1 MKRVVVTGIGI
12 VSCIGNTIK
21 DVTDSLYNAKSG
33 ITFSEEYEKLG
44 FRSHVY
50 GKPQINLEE
59 KIDRKALRFM
69 GDGAAFNHIS
79 MEDAIRDAKL
89 SENQVSNIE
98 TGIIMGSGGPSTKNI
113 VQASETLKIKGAK
126 KVSPFM
132 VPRAMSSTNS
142 ATLATYFKI
151 KGVNYSISSA
161 CSTSAHCIG
170 NAYELIQIGKQKIIF
185 AGGGEELD
193 PTLSVL
199 FDAMGALSSKYN
211 SEPEKASRAYDK
223 DRDGFIIS
231 GGAGVLVMEELES
244 ALKRSA
250 KIYAEIVGY
259 GANSDGYDMVQPSG
273 EGAVRC
279 MKLSLN
285 NLNFK
290 IDYINTHGTSTPIGD
305 IKEIEAMKELFKE
318 DMPPFSSTKSLT
330 GHSLGGTGVQEAI
343 YSILMMNNNFICK
356 SANIE
361 NLDPEVE
368 GLPIVLETKKDC
380 DFNTLLSNSFGFGGT
395 NASLV
400 FKKFDSEEK
409 NVFVEKKIDVENELK
424 GKKGIIF
431 GVANDHSCA
440 WGIANGLL
448 EKGGELCITY
458 QNDLLKKRVENLCK
472 SKNVTEVYKCDVSE
486 SNDIENLYKKI
497 KNKWGKIDFIVHSI
511 AFSDRNELAG
521 KYLNTSKDNFLNTML
536 ISCYSFTEIA
546 QKFSDII
553 NSNGSLLTLTYFGSQ
568 KVIPNYNVMG
578 VAKAALETSIKYLAV
593 DLGDKKIRVN
603 GISLGPMRTLSGA
616 AIKDSRYIYNW
627 TEKNNPLGKKID
639 FNDLSG
645 ASNYLLSNQ
654 SSGVTGE
661 IHYVDAGYNIIG
673 MIKPPK
679 KSLKS

>member
-1 MKRVVVTGIGI
+1 
-12 VSCIGNTIK
+12 
-21 DVTDSLYNAKSG
+21 
-33 ITFSEEYEKLG
+33 
-44 FRSHVY
+44 
-50 GKPQINLEE
+50 
-59 KIDRKALRFM
+59 M
-69 GDGAAFNHIS
+69 GDGAAFNHIA
-79 MEDAIRDAKL
+79 MEDAIKDANL
-89 SENQVSNIE
+89 SEEQVSNVD

-113 VQASETLKIKGAK
+113 VEAAEILKKEKNSK
-126 KVSPFM
+126 KVGPFR

-142 ATLATYFKI
+142 ATLATTFKI
-151 KGVNYSISSA
+151 KGINYSISSA

-170 NAYELIQIGKQKIIF
+170 NAYELIQYGKQKLIF

-211 SEPEKASRAYDK
+211 QEPEKSSRAYDK

-259 GANSDGYDMVQPSG
+259 GANSDGHDMVQPSG

-279 MKLSLN
+279 MKQSLN
-285 NLNFK
+285 GLNSK

-305 IKEIEAMKELFKE
+305 IKEIEAMKDLFKE
-318 DMPPFSSTKSLT
+318 DMPCFSSTKSLT

-400 FKKFDSEEK
+400 FKKFDVKEK
-409 NVFVEKKIDVENELK
+409 INFIPKKIDAQNEFE

-440 WGIANGLL
+440 WGIADGLL
-448 EKGGELCITY
+448 EKGAELCITY
-458 QNDLLKKRVENLCK
+458 QNDLLRKRVENLCK
-472 SKNVTEVYKCDVSE
+472 SKNVIVLKCDVSQ
-486 SNDIENLYKKI
+486 SNDIESVYKEI
-497 KNKWGKIDFIVHSI
+497 KNKWGKIDFIVHSV
-511 AFSDRNELAG
+511 AYSDKNELSG
-521 KYLNTSKDNFLNTML
+521 EYVNTSKENFLNTLL

-553 NSNGSLLTLTYFGSQ
+553 NPEGALLTLSYFGSQ

-578 VAKAALETSIKYLAV
+578 VAKAALETSVKYLEV
-593 DLGDKKIRVN
+593 DLGDEKIRVN

-616 AIKDSRYIYNW
+616 AIKDARYIYNW
-627 TEKNNPLGKKID
+627 TEKNSPLGKSIN
-639 FNDLSG
+639 FQDLSG
-645 ASNYLLSNQ
+645 SSNYLLSNK

-661 IHYVDAGYNIIG
+661 IHYVDAGYNVIG
-673 MIKPPK
+673 MIKPPEK
-679 KSLKS
+679 T

>member
-21 DVTDSLYNAKSG
+21 DVTDSLYNAKAG
-33 ITFSEEYEKLG
+33 ITFSNEHKELG
-44 FRSHVY
+44 FRSHVH
-50 GKPQINLEE
+50 GKPDINLEE
-59 KIDRKALRFM
+59 KIDRRVLRFM
-69 GDGAAFNHIS
+69 GDGAAFNHIA
-79 MEDAIRDAKL
+79 MEDAIKDANL
-89 SENQVSNIE
+89 AEEQVSNVE
-98 TGIIMGSGGPSTKNI
+98 TGIIMGSGGPSTRNI
-113 VQASETLKIKGAK
+113 VEAAEILKREKSSK
-126 KVSPFM
+126 KVGPFR

-142 ATLATYFKI
+142 ATLATTFKI
-151 KGVNYSISSA
+151 KGINYSISSA

-170 NAYELIQIGKQKIIF
+170 NAYELIQMGKQKIIF

-211 SEPEKASRAYDK
+211 LNPEKSSRAYDK

-231 GGAGVLVMEELES
+231 GGAGVLVMEEMDY

-279 MKLSLN
+279 MKQSLN
-285 NLNFK
+285 NLNLK

-318 DMPPFSSTKSLT
+318 DMPSFSSTKSLT

-343 YSILMMNNNFICK
+343 YSILMMNNNFITK

-361 NLDPEVE
+361 NLDPEVK
-368 GLPIVLETKKDC
+368 GLPILLETKKDC
-380 DFNTLLSNSFGFGGT
+380 DFHTLLSNSFGFGGT

-400 FKKFDSEEK
+400 FKKFDKEEK
-409 NVFVEKKIDVENELK
+409 SVFVEKKIDVKNELS

-431 GVANDHSCA
+431 GVANDHSCG
-440 WGIANGLL
+440 WGIASGLL
-448 EKGGELCITY
+448 EKGAELCITY

-472 SKNVTEVYKCDVSE
+472 SKNVTKVYKCDVSE
-486 SNDIENLYKKI
+486 SNDIINLYEEI

-511 AFSDRNELAG
+511 AFSDRHELSG
-521 KYLNTSKDNFLNTML
+521 EYLNTSKDNFLNTML
-536 ISCYSFTEIA
+536 VSCYSFTEIA
-546 QKFSDII
+546 QKFEDII
-553 NSNGSLLTLTYFGSQ
+553 NNNGSLLTLSYFGSQ
-568 KVIPNYNVMG
+568 KVIPNYNIMG
-578 VAKAALETSIKYLAV
+578 VAKAALETSVKYLAV

-603 GISLGPMRTLSGA
+603 GLSLGPMRTLSGA

-627 TEKNNPLGKKID
+627 TEKNSPLGKNID
-639 FNDLSG
+639 FKDLAGS
-645 ASNYLLSNQ
+645 SNYLLSNE

-661 IHYVDAGYNIIG
+661 IHYVDAGYNVIG
-673 MIKPPK
+673 MIKPPEK
-679 KSLKS
+679 A

>member
-12 VSCIGNTIK
+12 VSCIGNTLK
-21 DVTDSLYNAKSG
+21 DVIDSLYNAKSG
-33 ITFSEEYEKLG
+33 ITFSKEHEELG

-50 GKPQINLEE
+50 GKPEINLEE
-59 KIDRKALRFM
+59 KIDRRVLRFM
-69 GDGAAFNHIS
+69 GDGAAFNHIA
-79 MEDAIRDAKL
+79 MEDAIKDANL
-89 SENQVSNIE
+89 SEEQVSNVD

-113 VQASETLKIKGAK
+113 VEAAEILKKEKNSK
-126 KVSPFM
+126 KVGPFR

-142 ATLATYFKI
+142 ATLATTFKI
-151 KGVNYSISSA
+151 KGINYSISSA

-170 NAYELIQIGKQKIIF
+170 NAYELIQYGKQKLIF

-211 SEPEKASRAYDK
+211 QEPEKSSRAYDK

-259 GANSDGYDMVQPSG
+259 GANSDGHDMVQPSG

-279 MKLSLN
+279 MKQSLN
-285 NLNFK
+285 GLNSK

-305 IKEIEAMKELFKE
+305 IKEIEAMKDLFKE
-318 DMPPFSSTKSLT
+318 DMPCFSSTKSLT

-400 FKKFDSEEK
+400 FKKFDVKEK
-409 NVFVEKKIDVENELK
+409 INFIPKKIDAQNEFE

-440 WGIANGLL
+440 WGIADGLL
-448 EKGGELCITY
+448 EKGAELCITY
-458 QNDLLKKRVENLCK
+458 QNDLLRKRVENLCK
-472 SKNVTEVYKCDVSE
+472 SKNVIVLKCDVSQ
-486 SNDIENLYKKI
+486 SNDIESVYKEI
-497 KNKWGKIDFIVHSI
+497 KNKWGKIDFIVHSV
-511 AFSDRNELAG
+511 AYSDKNELSG
-521 KYLNTSKDNFLNTML
+521 EYVNTSKENFLNTLL

-553 NSNGSLLTLTYFGSQ
+553 NPEGALLTLSYFGSQ

-578 VAKAALETSIKYLAV
+578 VAKAALETSVKYLAV
-593 DLGDKKIRVN
+593 DLGDEKIRVN

-616 AIKDSRYIYNW
+616 AIKDARYIYNW
-627 TEKNNPLGKKID
+627 TEKNSPLGKSID
-639 FNDLSG
+639 FQDLSG
-645 ASNYLLSNQ
+645 SSAYLLSKK

-661 IHYVDAGYNIIG
+661 IHYVDAGYNVIG
-673 MIKPPK
+673 MIKPPEK
-679 KSLKS
+679 T

>member
-1 MKRVVVTGIGI
+1 LKRVVVTGIGI
-12 VSCIGNTIK
+12 VSCIGNTLK
-21 DVTDSLYNAKSG
+21 DVIDSLYNAKSG
-33 ITFSEEYEKLG
+33 ITFSKEHEELG

-50 GKPQINLEE
+50 GKPEINLEE
-59 KIDRKALRFM
+59 KIDRRVLRFM
-69 GDGAAFNHIS
+69 GDGAAFNHIA
-79 MEDAIRDAKL
+79 MEDAIKDANL
-89 SENQVSNIE
+89 SEEQVSNVD

-113 VQASETLKIKGAK
+113 VEAAEILKKEKNSK
-126 KVSPFM
+126 KVGPFR

-142 ATLATYFKI
+142 ATLATTFKI
-151 KGVNYSISSA
+151 KGINYSISSA

-170 NAYELIQIGKQKIIF
+170 NAYELIQYGKQKLIF

-211 SEPEKASRAYDK
+211 QEPEKSSRAYDK

-279 MKLSLN
+279 MKQSLN
-285 NLNFK
+285 GLNSK

-305 IKEIEAMKELFKE
+305 IKEIEAMKDLFKE
-318 DMPPFSSTKSLT
+318 DMPCFSSTKSLT

-356 SANIE
+356 SANVE

-400 FKKFDSEEK
+400 FKKFDVKEK
-409 NVFVEKKIDVENELK
+409 INFIPKKIDAQNEFE

-440 WGIANGLL
+440 WGIADGLL
-448 EKGGELCITY
+448 EKGAELCITY
-458 QNDLLKKRVENLCK
+458 QNDLLRKRVENLCK
-472 SKNVTEVYKCDVSE
+472 SKNVIVLKCDVSQ
-486 SNDIENLYKKI
+486 SNDIESVYKEI
-497 KNKWGKIDFIVHSI
+497 KNKWGKIDFIVHSV
-511 AFSDRNELAG
+511 AYSDKNELSG
-521 KYLNTSKDNFLNTML
+521 EYVNTSKENFLNTLL

-553 NSNGSLLTLTYFGSQ
+553 NPEGALLTLSYFGSQ

-578 VAKAALETSIKYLAV
+578 VAKAALETSVKYLAV
-593 DLGDKKIRVN
+593 DLGDEKIRVN

-616 AIKDSRYIYNW
+616 AIKDARYIYNW
-627 TEKNNPLGKKID
+627 TEKNSPLGKSIN
-639 FNDLSG
+639 FQDLSG
-645 ASNYLLSNQ
+645 SSNYLLSKQ

-661 IHYVDAGYNIIG
+661 IHYVDAGYNVIG
-673 MIKPPK
+673 MIKPPEK
-679 KSLKS
+679 T

>member
-211 SEPEKASRAYDK
+211 SKPEKASRAYDK
-223 DRDGFIIS
+223 DRDGFVIS

-250 KIYAEIVGY
+250 KIYAEIIGY

-343 YSILMMNNNFICK
+343 YSILMMNNNFISK

-380 DFNTLLSNSFGFGGT
+380 DFDTLLSNSFGFGGT

-511 AFSDRNELAG
+511 AFSDRNELSG
-521 KYLNTSKDNFLNTML
+521 EYLNTSKDNFLNTML

>member
-1 MKRVVVTGIGI
+1 
-12 VSCIGNTIK
+12 
-21 DVTDSLYNAKSG
+21 
-33 ITFSEEYEKLG
+33 
-44 FRSHVY
+44 
-50 GKPQINLEE
+50 
-59 KIDRKALRFM
+59 M

-79 MEDAIRDAKL
+79 MEEAIRDAKL

-343 YSILMMNNNFICK
+343 YSILMMNNNFISK

-380 DFNTLLSNSFGFGGT
+380 DFDTLLSNSFGFGGT

-497 KNKWGKIDFIVHSI
+497 KNIENLYKKIKNKWGKIDFIVHSI
-511 AFSDRNELAG
+511 AFSDRNELSG

-536 ISCYSFTEIA
+536 VSCYSFTEIA

-603 GISLGPMRTLSGA
+603 GISLGPMRTLSG
-616 AIKDSRYIYNW
+616 IQDTYI
-627 TEKNNPLGKKID
+627 TGQKKI
-639 FNDLSG
+639 
-645 ASNYLLSNQ
+645 
-654 SSGVTGE
+654 
-661 IHYVDAGYNIIG
+661 IH
-673 MIKPPK
+673 
-679 KSLKS
+679 

>member
-12 VSCIGNTIK
+12 VSCIGNTLK

-33 ITFSEEYEKLG
+33 ITFSKEHEELG

-50 GKPQINLEE
+50 GKPEINLEE
-59 KIDRKALRFM
+59 KIDRRVLRFM
-69 GDGAAFNHIS
+69 GDGAAFNHIA
-79 MEDAIRDAKL
+79 MEDAIKDANL
-89 SENQVSNIE
+89 SEEQVSNVD
-98 TGIIMGSGGPSTKNI
+98 TGIIMGSGGPSTRNI
-113 VQASETLKIKGAK
+113 VEAAEILKKEKSSK
-126 KVSPFM
+126 KVGPFR

-142 ATLATYFKI
+142 ATLATTFKI
-151 KGVNYSISSA
+151 KGINYSISSA

-170 NAYELIQIGKQKIIF
+170 NAYELIQYGKQKLIF

-211 SEPEKASRAYDK
+211 QEPEKSSRAYDK

-279 MKLSLN
+279 MKQSLN
-285 NLNFK
+285 GLNSK

-305 IKEIEAMKELFKE
+305 IKEIEAMKDLFKE
-318 DMPPFSSTKSLT
+318 DMPCFSSTKSLT

-356 SANIE
+356 SANVE

-400 FKKFDSEEK
+400 FKKFDVKEK
-409 NVFVEKKIDVENELK
+409 INFIPKKIDAQNEFE

-431 GVANDHSCA
+431 GFANDHSCA
-440 WGIANGLL
+440 WGIADGLL
-448 EKGGELCITY
+448 EKGAELCITY
-458 QNDLLKKRVENLCK
+458 QNDLLRKRVENLCK
-472 SKNVTEVYKCDVSE
+472 SKNVIVLKCDVSQ
-486 SNDIENLYKKI
+486 SNDIESVYKEI
-497 KNKWGKIDFIVHSI
+497 KNKWGKIDFIVHSV
-511 AFSDRNELAG
+511 AYSDKNELSG
-521 KYLNTSKDNFLNTML
+521 EYVNTSKENFLNTLL

-553 NSNGSLLTLTYFGSQ
+553 NPEGALLTLSYFGSQ

-578 VAKAALETSIKYLAV
+578 VAKAALETSVKYLAV
-593 DLGDKKIRVN
+593 DLGDEKIRVN

-616 AIKDSRYIYNW
+616 AIKDARYIYNW
-627 TEKNNPLGKKID
+627 TEKNSPLGKSIN
-639 FNDLSG
+639 FQDLSG
-645 ASNYLLSNQ
+645 SSNYLLSKQ

-661 IHYVDAGYNIIG
+661 IHYVDAGYNVIG
-673 MIKPPK
+673 MIKPPEK
-679 KSLKS
+679 T

>member
-12 VSCIGNTIK
+12 VSCIGNTLK
-21 DVTDSLYNAKSG
+21 DVIDSLYNAKSG
-33 ITFSEEYEKLG
+33 ITFSKEHEELG

-50 GKPQINLEE
+50 GKPEINLEE
-59 KIDRKALRFM
+59 KIDRRVLRFM
-69 GDGAAFNHIS
+69 GDGAAFNHIA
-79 MEDAIRDAKL
+79 MEDAIKDANL
-89 SENQVSNIE
+89 SEEQVSNVD

-113 VQASETLKIKGAK
+113 VEAAEILKKEKNSK
-126 KVSPFM
+126 KVGPFR

-142 ATLATYFKI
+142 ATLATTFKI
-151 KGVNYSISSA
+151 KGINYSISSA

-170 NAYELIQIGKQKIIF
+170 NAYELIQYGKQKLIF

-211 SEPEKASRAYDK
+211 QEPEKSSRAYDK

-250 KIYAEIVGY
+250 KIYAEIIGY

-279 MKLSLN
+279 MKQSLN
-285 NLNFK
+285 GLNSK

-305 IKEIEAMKELFKE
+305 IKEIEAMKDLFKE
-318 DMPPFSSTKSLT
+318 DMPCFSSTKSLT

-356 SANIE
+356 SANVE

-400 FKKFDSEEK
+400 FKKFDVKEK
-409 NVFVEKKIDVENELK
+409 INFIPKKIDAQNEFE

-440 WGIANGLL
+440 WGIADGLL
-448 EKGGELCITY
+448 EKGAELCITY
-458 QNDLLKKRVENLCK
+458 QNDLLRKRVENLCK
-472 SKNVTEVYKCDVSE
+472 SKNVIVLKCDVSQ
-486 SNDIENLYKKI
+486 SNDIESVYKEI
-497 KNKWGKIDFIVHSI
+497 KNKWGKIDFIVHSV
-511 AFSDRNELAG
+511 AYSDKNELSG
-521 KYLNTSKDNFLNTML
+521 EYVNTSKENFLNTLL

-553 NSNGSLLTLTYFGSQ
+553 NPEGALLTLSYFGSQ

-578 VAKAALETSIKYLAV
+578 VAKAALETSVKYLAV
-593 DLGDKKIRVN
+593 DLGDEKIRVN

-616 AIKDSRYIYNW
+616 AIKDARYIYNW
-627 TEKNNPLGKKID
+627 TEKNSPLGKSIN
-639 FNDLSG
+639 FQDLSG
-645 ASNYLLSNQ
+645 SSNYLLSKQ

-661 IHYVDAGYNIIG
+661 IHYVDAGYNVIG
-673 MIKPPK
+673 MIKPPEK
-679 KSLKS
+679 T

>member
-12 VSCIGNTIK
+12 VSCIGNTLK
-21 DVTDSLYNAKSG
+21 DVIDSLYNAKSG
-33 ITFSEEYEKLG
+33 ITFSKEHEELG

-50 GKPQINLEE
+50 GKPEINLEE
-59 KIDRKALRFM
+59 KIDRRVLRFM
-69 GDGAAFNHIS
+69 GDGAAFNHIA
-79 MEDAIRDAKL
+79 MEDAIKDANL
-89 SENQVSNIE
+89 SEEQVSNVD

-113 VQASETLKIKGAK
+113 VEAAEILKKEKNSK
-126 KVSPFM
+126 KVGPFR

-142 ATLATYFKI
+142 ATLATTFKI
-151 KGVNYSISSA
+151 KGINYSISSA

-170 NAYELIQIGKQKIIF
+170 NAYELIQYGKQKLIF

-211 SEPEKASRAYDK
+211 QEPEKSSRAYDK

-259 GANSDGYDMVQPSG
+259 GANSDGHDMVQPSG

-279 MKLSLN
+279 MKQSLN
-285 NLNFK
+285 GLNSK

-305 IKEIEAMKELFKE
+305 IKEIEAMKDLFKE
-318 DMPPFSSTKSLT
+318 DMPCFSSTKSLT

-400 FKKFDSEEK
+400 FKKFDVKEK
-409 NVFVEKKIDVENELK
+409 INFIPKKIDAQNEFE

-440 WGIANGLL
+440 WGIADGLL
-448 EKGGELCITY
+448 EKGAELCITY
-458 QNDLLKKRVENLCK
+458 QNDLLRKRVENLCK
-472 SKNVTEVYKCDVSE
+472 SKNVIVLKCDVSQ
-486 SNDIENLYKKI
+486 SNDIESVYKEI
-497 KNKWGKIDFIVHSI
+497 KNKWGKIDFIVHSV
-511 AFSDRNELAG
+511 AYSDKNELSG
-521 KYLNTSKDNFLNTML
+521 EYVDTSKENFLNTLL

-553 NSNGSLLTLTYFGSQ
+553 NPEGALLTLSYFGSQ

-578 VAKAALETSIKYLAV
+578 VAKAALETSVKYLAV
-593 DLGDKKIRVN
+593 DLGDEKIRVN

-616 AIKDSRYIYNW
+616 AIKDARYIYNW
-627 TEKNNPLGKKID
+627 TEKNSPLGKSIN
-639 FNDLSG
+639 FQDLSG
-645 ASNYLLSNQ
+645 SSAYLLSKK

-661 IHYVDAGYNIIG
+661 IHYVDAGYNVIG
-673 MIKPPK
+673 MIKPPEK
-679 KSLKS
+679 T

>member
-12 VSCIGNTIK
+12 VSCIGNTLK

-33 ITFSEEYEKLG
+33 ITFSKEHEELG

-50 GKPQINLEE
+50 GKPEINLEE
-59 KIDRKALRFM
+59 KIDRRVLRFM
-69 GDGAAFNHIS
+69 GDGAAFNHIA
-79 MEDAIRDAKL
+79 MEDAIKDANL
-89 SENQVSNIE
+89 SEEQVSNVD

-113 VQASETLKIKGAK
+113 VEAAEILKKEKSSK
-126 KVSPFM
+126 KVGPFR

-142 ATLATYFKI
+142 ATLATTFKI
-151 KGVNYSISSA
+151 KGINYSISSA

-170 NAYELIQIGKQKIIF
+170 NAYELIQYGKQKLIF

-211 SEPEKASRAYDK
+211 QEPEKSSRAYDK

-279 MKLSLN
+279 MKQSLN
-285 NLNFK
+285 GLNSK

-305 IKEIEAMKELFKE
+305 IKEIEAMKDLFKE
-318 DMPPFSSTKSLT
+318 DMPCFSSTKSLT

-356 SANIE
+356 SANVE

-400 FKKFDSEEK
+400 FKKFDVKEK
-409 NVFVEKKIDVENELK
+409 INFIPKKIDAQNEFE

-440 WGIANGLL
+440 WGIADGLL
-448 EKGGELCITY
+448 EKGAELCITY
-458 QNDLLKKRVENLCK
+458 QNDLLRKRVENLCK
-472 SKNVTEVYKCDVSE
+472 SKNVIVLKCDVSQ
-486 SNDIENLYKKI
+486 SNDIESVYKEI
-497 KNKWGKIDFIVHSI
+497 KNKWGKIDFIVHSV
-511 AFSDRNELAG
+511 AYSDKNELSG
-521 KYLNTSKDNFLNTML
+521 EYVNTSKENFLNTLL

-553 NSNGSLLTLTYFGSQ
+553 NPEGALLTLSYFGSQ

-578 VAKAALETSIKYLAV
+578 VAKAALETSVKYLAV
-593 DLGDKKIRVN
+593 DLGNEKIRVN

-616 AIKDSRYIYNW
+616 AIKDARYIYNW
-627 TEKNNPLGKKID
+627 TEKNSPLGKSIN
-639 FNDLSG
+639 FQDLSG
-645 ASNYLLSNQ
+645 SSNYLLSKQ

-661 IHYVDAGYNIIG
+661 IHYVDAGYNVIG
-673 MIKPPK
+673 MIKPPEK
-679 KSLKS
+679 T

>member
-1 MKRVVVTGIGI
+1 LKRVVVTGIGI
-12 VSCIGNTIK
+12 VSCIGNTLK
-21 DVTDSLYNAKSG
+21 DVTDSLYNAKPG
-33 ITFSEEYEKLG
+33 ITFSKEHEELG

-50 GKPQINLEE
+50 GKPEINLEE
-59 KIDRKALRFM
+59 KIDRRVLRFM
-69 GDGAAFNHIS
+69 GDGAAFNHIA
-79 MEDAIRDAKL
+79 MEDAIKHANL
-89 SENQVSNIE
+89 SEERVSNVE
-98 TGIIMGSGGPSTKNI
+98 TGIIMGSGGPSTRNI
-113 VQASETLKIKGAK
+113 VEAAEILKKEKNSK
-126 KVSPFM
+126 KVGPFR

-142 ATLATYFKI
+142 ATLATTFKI

-161 CSTSAHCIG
+161 CSTSAHCVG
-170 NAYELIQIGKQKIIF
+170 NAYELIQMGKQKIIF

-211 SEPEKASRAYDK
+211 KEPGKSSRAYDK
-223 DRDGFIIS
+223 DRDGFIIA

-259 GANSDGYDMVQPSG
+259 GANSDGHDMVQPSG

-279 MKLSLN
+279 MKQSLN
-285 NLNFK
+285 GLNLK

-305 IKEIEAMKELFKE
+305 IKEIEAMKDLFKE
-318 DMPPFSSTKSLT
+318 DMPCFSSTKSLT

-356 SANIE
+356 SANVE

-400 FKKFDSEEK
+400 FKKFDAEEK
-409 NVFVEKKIDVENELK
+409 TNSIPKKIDAENEFQ

-448 EKGGELCITY
+448 EKGAELCITY
-458 QNDLLKKRVENLCK
+458 QNDLLKKRVESLCK
-472 SKNVTEVYKCDVSE
+472 SKNACVLKCDVSQP
-486 SNDIENLYKKI
+486 NNIENLYKEI
-497 KNKWGKIDFIVHSI
+497 KNKWGKIDFIVHSV
-511 AFSDRNELAG
+511 AYSDKNELAG
-521 KYLNTSKDNFLNTML
+521 EYLNTSKENFLNTLL

-553 NSNGSLLTLTYFGSQ
+553 NPQGSLLTLSYFGSQ

-578 VAKAALETSIKYLAV
+578 VAKAALETSVKYLAV
-593 DLGDKKIRVN
+593 DLGDQKIRVN

-616 AIKDSRYIYNW
+616 AIKDARYIYNW
-627 TEKNNPLGKKID
+627 TEKNSPLGKSID
-639 FNDLSG
+639 FQDLSG
-645 ASNYLLSNQ
+645 SSNYLLSDQ

-661 IHYVDAGYNIIG
+661 IHYVDAGYNVIG
-673 MIKPPK
+673 MIKPPEK
-679 KSLKS
+679 A

>member
-1 MKRVVVTGIGI
+1 LKRVVVTGIGI

-343 YSILMMNNNFICK
+343 YSILMMNNNFISK

-380 DFNTLLSNSFGFGGT
+380 DFDTLLSNSFGFGGT

>member
-21 DVTDSLYNAKSG
+21 DVTDSLYNAKPG
-33 ITFSEEYEKLG
+33 ITFSKEQEELG

-50 GKPQINLEE
+50 GKPEINLEE
-59 KIDRKALRFM
+59 KIDRRVLRFM
-69 GDGAAFNHIS
+69 GDGAAFNHIA
-79 MEDAIRDAKL
+79 MEDAIKDANL
-89 SENQVSNIE
+89 SEEQVSNVD

-113 VQASETLKIKGAK
+113 VEAAEILKKEKNSK
-126 KVSPFM
+126 KVGPFR

-142 ATLATYFKI
+142 ATLATTFKI
-151 KGVNYSISSA
+151 KGINYSISSA

-170 NAYELIQIGKQKIIF
+170 NAYELIQYGKQKLIF

-211 SEPEKASRAYDK
+211 QEPEKSSRAYDK

-259 GANSDGYDMVQPSG
+259 GANSDGHDMVQPSG

-279 MKLSLN
+279 MKQSLN
-285 NLNFK
+285 GLNSK

-305 IKEIEAMKELFKE
+305 IKEIEAMKDLFKE
-318 DMPPFSSTKSLT
+318 DMPCFSSTKSLT

-356 SANIE
+356 SANVE

-400 FKKFDSEEK
+400 FKKFDVKEK
-409 NVFVEKKIDVENELK
+409 INFIPKKIDAQNEFE

-440 WGIANGLL
+440 WGIADGLL
-448 EKGGELCITY
+448 EKGAELCITY
-458 QNDLLKKRVENLCK
+458 QNDLLRKRVENLCK
-472 SKNVTEVYKCDVSE
+472 SKNVIVLKCDVSQ
-486 SNDIENLYKKI
+486 SNDIESVYKEI
-497 KNKWGKIDFIVHSI
+497 KNKWGKIDFIVHSV
-511 AFSDRNELAG
+511 AYSDKNELSG
-521 KYLNTSKDNFLNTML
+521 EYVNTSKENFLNTLL

-553 NSNGSLLTLTYFGSQ
+553 NPEGALLTLSYFGSQ

-578 VAKAALETSIKYLAV
+578 VAKAALETSVKYLAV
-593 DLGDKKIRVN
+593 DLGDEKIRVN

-616 AIKDSRYIYNW
+616 AIKDARYIYNW
-627 TEKNNPLGKKID
+627 TEKNSPLGKSID
-639 FNDLSG
+639 FQDLSG
-645 ASNYLLSNQ
+645 SSNYLLSDQ

-661 IHYVDAGYNIIG
+661 IHYVDAGYNVIG
-673 MIKPPK
+673 MIKPPEK
-679 KSLKS
+679 A

>member
-1 MKRVVVTGIGI
+1 LKRVVVTGIGI

-211 SEPEKASRAYDK
+211 SEPEKSSRAYDK

-343 YSILMMNNNFICK
+343 YSILMMNNNFISK

-380 DFNTLLSNSFGFGGT
+380 DFDTLLSNSFGFGGT

>member
-1 MKRVVVTGIGI
+1 MKRVVVPGMGI
-12 VSCIGNTIK
+12 VSCIGNTLK
-21 DVTDSLYNAKSG
+21 DVIDSLYNAKSG
-33 ITFSEEYEKLG
+33 ITFSKEHEELG

-50 GKPQINLEE
+50 GKPEINLEE
-59 KIDRKALRFM
+59 KIDRRVLRFM
-69 GDGAAFNHIS
+69 GDGAAFNHIA
-79 MEDAIRDAKL
+79 MEDAIKDANL
-89 SENQVSNIE
+89 SEEQVSNVD

-113 VQASETLKIKGAK
+113 VEAAEILKKEKNSK
-126 KVSPFM
+126 KVGPFR

-142 ATLATYFKI
+142 ATLATTFKI
-151 KGVNYSISSA
+151 KGINYSISSA

-170 NAYELIQIGKQKIIF
+170 NAYELIQYGKQKLIF

-211 SEPEKASRAYDK
+211 QEPEKSSRAYDK

-259 GANSDGYDMVQPSG
+259 GANSDGHDMVQPSG

-279 MKLSLN
+279 MEQSLN
-285 NLNFK
+285 GLNSK

-305 IKEIEAMKELFKE
+305 IKEIEAMKDLFKE
-318 DMPPFSSTKSLT
+318 DMPCFSSTKSLT

-356 SANIE
+356 SANVE

-400 FKKFDSEEK
+400 FKKFDVKEK
-409 NVFVEKKIDVENELK
+409 INFIPKKIDAQNEFE

-440 WGIANGLL
+440 WGIADGLL
-448 EKGGELCITY
+448 EKGAELCITY
-458 QNDLLKKRVENLCK
+458 QNDLLRKRVENLCK
-472 SKNVTEVYKCDVSE
+472 SKNVIVLKCDVSQ
-486 SNDIENLYKKI
+486 SNDIESVYKEI
-497 KNKWGKIDFIVHSI
+497 KNKWGKIDFIVHSV
-511 AFSDRNELAG
+511 AYSDKNELSG
-521 KYLNTSKDNFLNTML
+521 EYVNTSKENFLNTLL

-546 QKFSDII
+546 QRFSDII
-553 NSNGSLLTLTYFGSQ
+553 NPEGALLTLSYFGSQ

-578 VAKAALETSIKYLAV
+578 VAKAALETSVKYLAV
-593 DLGDKKIRVN
+593 DLGDEKIRVN

-616 AIKDSRYIYNW
+616 AIKDARYIYNW
-627 TEKNNPLGKKID
+627 TEKNSPLGKSID
-639 FNDLSG
+639 FQDLSG
-645 ASNYLLSNQ
+645 SSNYLLSKK

-661 IHYVDAGYNIIG
+661 IHYVDAGYNVIG
-673 MIKPPK
+673 MIKPPEK
-679 KSLKS
+679 T

>member
-79 MEDAIRDAKL
+79 MEEAIRDAKL

-211 SEPEKASRAYDK
+211 SEPEKSSRAYDK

-343 YSILMMNNNFICK
+343 YSILMMNNNFISK

-380 DFNTLLSNSFGFGGT
+380 DFDTLLSNSFGFGGT
-395 NASLV
+395 TASLV
-400 FKKFDSEEK
+400 FKKFDSKEK

-424 GKKGIIF
+424 GKKGIVF

-458 QNDLLKKRVENLCK
+458 QNNLLKKRVENLCK

-511 AFSDRNELAG
+511 AFSDRNELSG
-521 KYLNTSKDNFLNTML
+521 EYLNTSKDNFLNTML

-578 VAKAALETSIKYLAV
+578 VAKAALETSVKYLAV

-661 IHYVDAGYNIIG
+661 IHYVDAGYNVIG

-679 KSLKS
+679 KT

>member
-1 MKRVVVTGIGI
+1 MKRVVITGIGI
-12 VSCIGNTIK
+12 VSCIGNTAE
-21 DVTDSLYNAKSG
+21 DVTNSLYNAKSG

-44 FRSHVY
+44 FRSHIY

-69 GDGAAFNHIS
+69 GDGAAFNHIA

-113 VQASETLKIKGAK
+113 VQASETVKTKGAK

-170 NAYELIQIGKQKIIF
+170 NAYELIQLGKQKIIF

-193 PTLSVL
+193 WTLSIL

-211 SEPEKASRAYDK
+211 SDPEKASRAYDK

-231 GGAGVLVMEELES
+231 GGAGVLIMEELES
-244 ALKRSA
+244 ALERSA
-250 KIYAEIVGY
+250 KIYAELVGY

-279 MKLSLN
+279 MKQSLN
-285 NLNFK
+285 NLNLK

-305 IKEIEAMKELFKE
+305 IKEIEAMKDLFKE
-318 DMPPFSSTKSLT
+318 DMPCFSSTKSLT

-361 NLDPEVE
+361 NLDPMIK

-400 FKKFDSEEK
+400 FKKFDNEENK
-409 NVFVEKKIDVENELK
+409 NFFIKKNEIGFEGEFK

-448 EKGGELCITY
+448 EKGAELCITY
-458 QNDLLKKRVENLCK
+458 QNDLLKKRVESLSK
-472 SKNVTEVYKCDVSE
+472 SKNITIIFKCDVSE
-486 SNDIENLYKKI
+486 SNDIENLYKEI
-497 KNKWGKIDFIVHSI
+497 KNKWGKIDFIVHSV
-511 AFSDRNELAG
+511 AYSDRNELAG
-521 KYLNTSKDNFLNTML
+521 EYLNTSRDNFLNTL
-536 ISCYSFTEIA
+536 LVSCYSFTEIA

-578 VAKAALETSIKYLAV
+578 IAKAALETSVKYLAV

-616 AIKDSRYIYNW
+616 AIKDARYIYNW
-627 TEKNNPLGKKID
+627 AQKNSPLGKNID
-639 FNDLSG
+639 FKDLSG
-645 ASNYLLSNQ
+645 SSNYLLSNQ

-661 IHYVDAGYNIIG
+661 IHYVDAGYNVIG
-673 MIKPPK
+673 MIKPSEK
-679 KSLKS
+679 A

>member
-12 VSCIGNTIK
+12 VSCIGNTLK
-21 DVTDSLYNAKSG
+21 DVTDSLYNAKPG
-33 ITFSEEYEKLG
+33 ITFSKEHEELG

-50 GKPQINLEE
+50 GKPEINLEE
-59 KIDRKALRFM
+59 KIDRRVLRFM
-69 GDGAAFNHIS
+69 GDGAAFNHIA
-79 MEDAIRDAKL
+79 MEDAIKHANL
-89 SENQVSNIE
+89 SEERVSNVE
-98 TGIIMGSGGPSTKNI
+98 TGIIMGSGGPSTRNI
-113 VQASETLKIKGAK
+113 VEAAEILKKEKNSK
-126 KVSPFM
+126 KVGPFR

-142 ATLATYFKI
+142 ATLATTFKI

-161 CSTSAHCIG
+161 CSTSAHCVG
-170 NAYELIQIGKQKIIF
+170 NAYELIQMGKQKIIF

-211 SEPEKASRAYDK
+211 KEPGKSSRAYDK
-223 DRDGFIIS
+223 DRDGFIIA

-259 GANSDGYDMVQPSG
+259 GANSDGHDMVQPSG

-279 MKLSLN
+279 MKQSLN
-285 NLNFK
+285 GLNLK

-305 IKEIEAMKELFKE
+305 IKEIEAMKDLFKE
-318 DMPPFSSTKSLT
+318 DMPCFSSTKSLT

-356 SANIE
+356 SANVE

-400 FKKFDSEEK
+400 FKKFDAEEK
-409 NVFVEKKIDVENELK
+409 TNSIPKKIDAENEFQ

-448 EKGGELCITY
+448 EKGAELCITY
-458 QNDLLKKRVENLCK
+458 QNDLLKKRVESLCK
-472 SKNVTEVYKCDVSE
+472 SKNACVLKCDVSQ
-486 SNDIENLYKKI
+486 SNNIENLYKEI
-497 KNKWGKIDFIVHSI
+497 KNKWGKIDFIVHSV
-511 AFSDRNELAG
+511 AYSDKNELAG
-521 KYLNTSKDNFLNTML
+521 EYLNTSKENFLNTLL

-553 NSNGSLLTLTYFGSQ
+553 NPQGSLLTLSYFGSQ

-578 VAKAALETSIKYLAV
+578 VAKAALETSVKYLAV
-593 DLGDKKIRVN
+593 DLGDQKIRVN

-616 AIKDSRYIYNW
+616 AIKDARYIYNW
-627 TEKNNPLGKKID
+627 TEKNSPLGKSID
-639 FNDLSG
+639 FQDLSG
-645 ASNYLLSNQ
+645 SSNYLLSDQ

-661 IHYVDAGYNIIG
+661 IHYVDAGYNVIG
-673 MIKPPK
+673 MIKPPEK
-679 KSLKS
+679 A

>member
-250 KIYAEIVGY
+250 KIYAEIIGY

-343 YSILMMNNNFICK
+343 YSILMMNNNFISK

-380 DFNTLLSNSFGFGGT
+380 DFDTLLSNSFGFGGT